1 MNIPKVGIIVD
12 SAASIPSE
20 LPFLKPTVVSLSII
34 IDETPYLDQVDIS
47 TSDIYKK
54 LKSGS
59 HSFSTSAPSPDQ
71 FYKAIVDAADKF
83 ESILCITVSPKF
95 SGTINSAK
103 VAINTFL
110 EEQSNPADVRLLDS
124 GSAAGGEGLIVL
136 EACKAAMQSES
147 IDEVERAAKAAAGQV
162 RLLAYVD
169 TLYYLWKGGR
179 VPGIAYLG
187 ANMLGLKP
195 LFEMRQGEIIRHGIH
210 RTELD
215 AIDLMTE
222 LISNHVVSKKI
233 KACVMHADALEQAN
247 QVVESLKASTLLVD
261 EYIAELTPAIGV
273 HTGPGTV
280 GVAFMPLL
288 G

>member
-261 EYIAELTPAIGV
+261 EYIAELTPAMGV

>member
-20 LPFLKPTVVSLSII
+20 LPFLKPTVVPLSII

>member
-20 LPFLKPTVVSLSII
+20 LPFLKPTVVPLSII

-136 EACKAAMQSES
+136 EACKVAMQSES

-261 EYIAELTPAIGV
+261 EYIAELTPAMGV

>member
-1 MNIPKVGIIVD
+1 MSTPKVGIIVD
-12 SAASIPSE
+12 SAASIPSDV
-20 LPFLKPTVVSLSII
+20 PFLKPAVVPLSII
-34 IDETPYLDQVDIS
+34 IDETAYLDQVDIS
-47 TSDIYKK
+47 TSDLYKK
-54 LKSGS
+54 LKSGAN
-59 HSFSTSAPSPDQ
+59 SFSTSAPSPDQ
-71 FYKAIVDAADKF
+71 FYKAIVDAAGKF

-103 VAINTFL
+103 VAIDTFL
-110 EEQSNPADVRLLDS
+110 EEHTNPLDIRLFDS
-124 GSAAGGEGLIVL
+124 GSAAGGEGLIVM
-136 EACKAAMQSES
+136 EACKAAMQSDS
-147 IDEVERAAKAAAGQV
+147 LDEVERTAKAAAGQV

-215 AIDLMTE
+215 AIDSMID
-222 LISNHVVSKKI
+222 LISDHVAENKI
-233 KACVMHADALEQAN
+233 KACIMHANALDQAN
-247 QVVESLKASTLLVD
+247 QIAESLKARSLVVD
-261 EYIAELTPAIGV
+261 EYISELTPAMGV

-280 GVAFMPLL
+280 GVAFMPEL

>member
-1 MNIPKVGIIVD
+1 MD
-12 SAASIPSE
+12 SAASIPSDV
-20 LPFLKPTVVSLSII
+20 PFLKPDVVPLSII
-34 IDETPYLDQVDIS
+34 IDETAYLDQVDIS

-110 EEQSNPADVRLLDS
+110 EEHTNPLDIRLFDS
-124 GSAAGGEGLIVL
+124 GSAAGGEGLIVM
-136 EACKAAMQSES
+136 EACKAAMQSDS
-147 IDEVERAAKAAAGQV
+147 IDEVEQAAKTAAGQV

-210 RTELD
+210 RSELD
-215 AIDLMTE
+215 AIDSMID
-222 LISNHVVSKKI
+222 LISDHAAENKI
-233 KACVMHADALEQAN
+233 KACIMHANALAQAN
-247 QVVESLKASTLLVD
+247 QIAESLKARSLVVD
-261 EYIAELTPAIGV
+261 EYISELTPAMGV

-280 GVAFMPLL
+280 GVAFMPEL

>member
-20 LPFLKPTVVSLSII
+20 LPFLKPTVVPLSII

-59 HSFSTSAPSPDQ
+59 DSFSTSAPSPDQ

-261 EYIAELTPAIGV
+261 EYIAELTPAMGV

>member
-1 MNIPKVGIIVD
+1 MNTPKVGIIID
-12 SAASIPSE
+12 SAASIPSDV
-20 LPFLKPTVVSLSII
+20 PFLRPSVVPLSII
-34 IDETPYLDQVDIS
+34 IDETAYLDQIDIS

-59 HSFSTSAPSPDQ
+59 HSFSTSAPSPAQ
-71 FYKAIVDAADKF
+71 FYKAIVSVSSKF
-83 ESILCITVSPKF
+83 ESILVITVSPKF

-103 VAINTFL
+103 VAIDTYL
-110 EEQSNPADVRLLDS
+110 EEQTNPIDIRLFDS
-124 GSAAGGEGLIVL
+124 GSAAGGEGLIVM
-136 EACKAAMQSES
+136 EACKAAMHSDS
-147 IDEVERAAKAAAGQV
+147 IDEVERYAKAASEQV

-195 LFEMRQGEIIRHGIH
+195 LFEMRQGKIIRHGVH
-210 RTELD
+210 RSELD
-215 AIDLMTE
+215 AIDSMTV
-222 LISNHVVSKKI
+222 LISDNVTGNDI

-247 QVVESLKASTLLVD
+247 QIVESLNASTLVVD
-261 EYIAELTPAIGV
+261 QYITELTPAMGV

-280 GVAFMPLL
+280 GVAF
-288 G
+288 

>member
-20 LPFLKPTVVSLSII
+20 LPFLKPTVVPLSII

-261 EYIAELTPAIGV
+261 EYIAELTPAMGV

>member
-1 MNIPKVGIIVD
+1 MSNPKVGIIVD
-12 SAASIPSE
+12 SAASLPID
-20 LPFLKPTVVSLSII
+20 LPFAKPSVVPLTII
-34 IDETPYLDQVDIS
+34 INETAYLDQVNIS

-59 HSFSTSAPSPDQ
+59 GSFSTSAPSPDQ
-71 FYKAIVDAADKF
+71 FYKAIVAAAGKF
-83 ESILCITVSPKF
+83 DSILCITVSPKF

-103 VAINTFL
+103 VALDIFM
-110 EEQSNPADVRLLDS
+110 EEQKNPIDVRLMDS
-124 GSAAGGEGLIVL
+124 GSAAGGEGLIVM
-136 EACKAAMQSES
+136 EACKAAMQSDS
-147 IDEVERAAKAAAGQV
+147 IDEVEQAAKAAVEKV

-210 RTELD
+210 RSELD
-215 AIDLMTE
+215 AIDSMTA
-222 LISNHVVSKKI
+222 LISDHVAGNKI
-233 KACVMHADALEQAN
+233 KACIMHANALDQAN
-247 QVVESLKASTLLVD
+247 QIAESLKAKSLVVD
-261 EYIAELTPAIGV
+261 EYIAELTPAMGV

-280 GVAFMPLL
+280 GIAFIPYL